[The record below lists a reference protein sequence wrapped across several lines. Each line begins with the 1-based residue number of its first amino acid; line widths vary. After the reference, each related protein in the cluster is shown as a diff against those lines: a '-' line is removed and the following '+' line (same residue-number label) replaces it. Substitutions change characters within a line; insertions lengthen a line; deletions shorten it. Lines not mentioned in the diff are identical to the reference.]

1 MPKTSAPK
9 IRGRRECR
17 ANDAPAAS
25 RAIKT
30 KHTSVVTTVTPETP
44 GIPRAMVLTAY
55 IALSPGTGLSCPRR
69 PQDHRLAGLTPASG
83 RQDHTTSPYAAALSS
98 GLISIEPDATTSIA
112 SRAQRV
118 MTIAIRPSQRARDG
132 GSSKIDLPD
141 GESGKF
147 LRKGL
152 DSHEN
157 ASERGSDLPV
167 GQVGMRSVHPNL
179 PLTNAGILL

>member
-9 IRGRRECR
+9 IRGRRECG

-30 KHTSVVTTVTPETP
+30 KHTSVVTTVTPETS
-44 GIPRAMVLTAY
+44 GIPRAMVLTASFV
-55 IALSPGTGLSCPRR
+55 LSPGTGLSCPRR

-98 GLISIEPDATTSIA
+98 GLTTIEPDAATSIA

-118 MTIAIRPSQRARDG
+118 VTIAIRPSVGHETAAVLKLICPTAKAENFCERDWTLMEMHR
-132 GSSKIDLPD
+132 SAEVICP
-141 GESGKF
+141 SGKW
-147 LRKGL
+147 GC
-152 DSHEN
+152 DQSIQI
-157 ASERGSDLPV
+157 SP
-167 GQVGMRSVHPNL
+167 
-179 PLTNAGILL
+179 